1 MRLSR
6 RLTITDR
13 TMPLHLIKLSVGAE
27 SVKVLRGWIA
37 ERIKQAKAKGNP
49 ARHVHVT
56 RMTPKRDAE
65 LLDGGSIYWVIK
77 GEIAARM
84 KLLAIEPFRD
94 RDGIGRCRLVMEPKL
109 IAVSPRPMR
118 AFQGWRYFDPKAA
131 PPDLGKAAES
141 IAKMPEP
148 MRRELR
154 ELGLL

>member
-1 MRLSR
+1 
-6 RLTITDR
+6 
-13 TMPLHLIKLSVGAE
+13 MPLHLIKLSVGAE
-27 SVKVLRGWIA
+27 SVKDLRGWIA
-37 ERIKQAKAKGNP
+37 ERVAQAKSKGLP
-49 ARHVHVT
+49 ARHIHVT

-77 GEIAARM
+77 GEIAART

-118 AFQGWRYFDPKAA
+118 AFQGWRYFDPKSA

-154 ELGLL
+154 DLGLL